1 MRNSEYISKDQFDK
15 FKKKEL
21 IALLQE
27 SLKRESTQMLSNFC
41 AVSKRDVEIHHLE
54 MQLDKK
60 DSEILRLKQELK
72 PNNFWLKMS
81 IALGFLLFL
90 SILIS
95 LSKFSQV
102 IRMKSTEEYAY
113 QFSIELFENCTNFE
127 ERKAAIVEAWN
138 LAYEFTSFGILMKDH
153 VEKTE
158 PIPNAFIP

>member
-95 LSKFSQV
+95 LSKFS
-102 IRMKSTEEYAY
+102 
-113 QFSIELFENCTNFE
+113 
-127 ERKAAIVEAWN
+127 
-138 LAYEFTSFGILMKDH
+138 
-153 VEKTE
+153 
-158 PIPNAFIP
+158 

>member
-27 SLKRESTQMLSNFC
+27 SLKRESTQMLSNWC
-41 AVSKRDVEIHHLE
+41 AISKRDVEIHHLE
-54 MQLDKK
+54 TQIERKE
-60 DSEILRLKQELK
+60 SEILRLQQEIK

-95 LSKFSQV
+95 LSKFS
-102 IRMKSTEEYAY
+102 
-113 QFSIELFENCTNFE
+113 
-127 ERKAAIVEAWN
+127 
-138 LAYEFTSFGILMKDH
+138 
-153 VEKTE
+153 
-158 PIPNAFIP
+158 